1 MFAIIKDKQLIWFTD
16 YKPTQKNM
24 LFDEVIEGDFDVNK
38 NYKYEDGVIVY
49 ITPIPSEKT
58 PDEIKTEKIQ
68 VFREIKKE
76 AISTRSEYL
85 TAELLPDWVF
95 KTMSLAKLEEDRIN
109 IEAKYNECMTSLV
122 SDYGETILSEL
133 L

>member
-1 MFAIIKDKQLIWFTD
+1 MFHLLKNNKIVSSCSSVFTWD
-16 YKPTQKNM
+16 W
-24 LFDEVIEGDFDVNK
+24 EVIEKTFSDEENEKIRKWYDFINWEFVESEESK
-38 NYKYEDGVIVY
+38 NF
-49 ITPIPSEKT
+49 
-58 PDEIKTEKIQ
+58 IKNEKIQ
-68 VFREIKKE
+68 IFKQIKKE
-76 AISTRSEYL
+76 AVSARSEYL

-122 SDYGETILSEL
+122 FDYGETILSEL